1 MDHRSRMHVC
11 QCLLKY
17 LAVRTHCEN
26 GRLPKPVTAC
36 PDPDSDMSC
45 EMCLCACLWDIES
58 YVVCGCV
65 RGVLGLLAN
74 FLQLHKYVSD
84 CMYIRLKAVYFE
96 SKLQHLAS
104 CCVNGAC
111 FIMLPKSAYDKV
123 CWACYCSLSLC
134 TDHKSHLKV
143 PIIAYWFKC
152 VDTVLAE
159 ARKAVWFHI
168 IGCIYGLEF
177 IF

>member
-1 MDHRSRMHVC
+1 MLVEIPGCQDTLWKWKATKACNCMSRSWQWHELWNVFVC
-11 QCLLKY
+11 
-17 LAVRTHCEN
+17 V
-26 GRLPKPVTAC
+26 
-36 PDPDSDMSC
+36 
-45 EMCLCACLWDIES
+45 CLWDIES

-65 RGVLGLLAN
+65 RGVPGLLAN